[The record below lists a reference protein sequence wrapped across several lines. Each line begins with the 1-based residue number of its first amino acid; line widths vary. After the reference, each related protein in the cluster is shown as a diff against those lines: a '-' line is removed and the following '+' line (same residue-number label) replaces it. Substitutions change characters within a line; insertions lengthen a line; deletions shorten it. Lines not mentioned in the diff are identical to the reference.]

1 MPRSSNAVG
10 ARLILTSLTDMIY
23 IFWYCCCCCFVY
35 NIMRDVDVCIVSPGV
50 Y

>member
-23 IFWYCCCCCFVY
+23 IFWYCCCCFVY
-35 NIMRDVDVCIVSPGV
+35 IMRDVDVYSV
-50 Y
+50 